1 MGLSRSPAT
10 GLRSAM
16 LRDSGAPR
24 LSAAVGLTGL
34 FHDDGCDLLI
44 GWLTIIVVVVDLVNG
59 RRLF

>member
-1 MGLSRSPAT
+1 
-10 GLRSAM
+10 M